1 MVRNKFKEL
10 IDNFSKFVSQWK
22 FEWYSVLTFKDP
34 VKQELGRKKL
44 LQWIRRI
51 CVYENI
57 QVAFIGVF
65 NEFEHRQKI
74 LKTEPVLKELDD
86 VYIPGHWHLM
96 MFGRNRFGQ
105 TLSKVSI
112 KMWAQDWHKRNCG
125 DWIHWDNGARIRSDF
140 NLTQKSRYMGKNLMV
155 RNPDGSD
162 LLIYNKKLLEKCRAK
177 SFVT

>member
-1 MVRNKFKEL
+1 MRIKFKEL
-10 IDNFSKFVSQWK
+10 IDEFSRFISQWK
-22 FEWYSVLTFKDP
+22 FEWYAVLTFEDP
-34 VKQELGRKKL
+34 VKQELGRKKIL
-44 LQWIRRI
+44 EWIRRI
-51 CVYENI
+51 CIYEHI

-86 VYIPGHWHLM
+86 GYIHGHWHLM

-125 DWIHWDNGARIRSDF
+125 YWIHWDNGARIRSDF
-140 NLTQKSRYMGKNLMV
+140 NVTQESRYMGKNLIV

-162 LLIYNKKLLEKCRAK
+162 LLIYNKKLLKKCRIK
-177 SFVT
+177 K